1 MKLYLV
7 IYYEKKFLE
16 GNPKEE
22 MVSEENLYDF
32 LRPKRKGL
40 YSIYSCSE
48 KKVLKGYK
56 DKNFSLESFKDA
68 HKSYYKTHSTH

>member
-32 LRPKRKGL
+32 LNRKGKVYIL
-40 YSIYSCSE
+40 YILVQR
-48 KKVLKGYK
+48 KKC
-56 DKNFSLESFKDA
+56 
-68 HKSYYKTHSTH
+68 